1 MTPPP
6 AFHLLPGVCADL
18 SQWKRNRPKG
28 NFGRSALWNKK
39 IGRWWMVSSKGKQV
53 INAIQ
58 ASPLNTNLLRTAPPP
73 ASLYLLVTFGLS
85 RSSYLIHLFISSAE
99 LQTHGTQSW
108 QLRQRERVW
117 PLTKREVIN
126 GRFVVPSL
134 ERLHSIERPWIVF
147 FGARTPAESES
158 VLLIVNTT
166 HDVWCKTIIWTVF
179 QNSSGRNY
187 PEGGEWMFTSL

>member
-28 NFGRSALWNKK
+28 NFGLSAFWNKKK
-39 IGRWWMVSSKGKQV
+39 IGRWMVSSKGKQV

-58 ASPLNTNLLRTAPPP
+58 ASPLNTNLLRTAPSRP
-73 ASLYLLVTFGLS
+73 SLYLLVTFGLS

-99 LQTHGTQSW
+99 LHGTHGTQSW

-126 GRFVVPSL
+126 GRFVVPSP

-147 FGARTPAESES
+147 FWSKDASRKWIGSPNNKYYTRR
-158 VLLIVNTT
+158 L
-166 HDVWCKTIIWTVF
+166 
-179 QNSSGRNY
+179 
-187 PEGGEWMFTSL
+187 M